1 MRIVKYL
8 TQHVFQYYTTLLSP
22 VLNTPDTSTPVLKC
36 LYRICIDSSSLF
48 KVNYQVYMD
57 LVSRCTRNI
66 FLIATQVSK

>member
-8 TQHVFQYYTTLLSP
+8 TQHVFQYCTTLLIP

-36 LYRICIDSSSLF
+36 LHSICIDGSSLF
-48 KVNYQVYMD
+48 KVNYQVCMD
-57 LVSRCTRNI
+57 LLSRCTRNI